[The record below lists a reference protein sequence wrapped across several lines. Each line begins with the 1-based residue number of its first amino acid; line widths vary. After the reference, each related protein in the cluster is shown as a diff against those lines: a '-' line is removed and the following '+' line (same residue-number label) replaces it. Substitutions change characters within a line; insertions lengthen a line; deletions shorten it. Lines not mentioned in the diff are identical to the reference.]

1 MPGNAVIILPPP
13 SNITVIKVADLPY
26 LSKPITYL
34 ASITL
39 CTLHELLT
47 GTVACVPASRRY
59 ETMLATGIVN
69 LPALG

>member
-1 MPGNAVIILPPP
+1 MPGNAVIILPLP
-13 SNITVIKVADLPY
+13 SDITVNTLAGLPH
-26 LSKPITYL
+26 LSKPITCL

-47 GTVACVPASRRY
+47 GAVACVPASRKY
-59 ETMLATGIVN
+59 DTILATGIVN